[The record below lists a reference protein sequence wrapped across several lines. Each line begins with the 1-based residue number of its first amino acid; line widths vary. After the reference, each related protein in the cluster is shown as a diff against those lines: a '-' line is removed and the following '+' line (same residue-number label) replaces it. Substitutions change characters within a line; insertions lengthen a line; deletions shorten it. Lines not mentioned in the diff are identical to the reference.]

1 MIEGAKYEIRRP
13 QDSLLGWENIQIV
26 ARREIGTVTTKFKNE
41 TRQMTQYEYVALAD
55 SDLVVLS
62 EDAIFEDLA
71 MNYSFIGIDNQEDT
85 TVKKRTNLADATGF
99 QRLLAVTISGGK
111 RLTRHNSTILDT
123 VVAIAAVVLII
134 AVYVAL
140 P

>member
-1 MIEGAKYEIRRP
+1 MIKGAKYEIRRP

-71 MNYSFIGIDNQEDT
+71 MNYSFIGID
-85 TVKKRTNLADATGF
+85 
-99 QRLLAVTISGGK
+99 S
-111 RLTRHNSTILDT
+111 
-123 VVAIAAVVLII
+123 
-134 AVYVAL
+134 
-140 P
+140 

>member
-1 MIEGAKYEIRRP
+1 M
-13 QDSLLGWENIQIV
+13 
-26 ARREIGTVTTKFKNE
+26 
-41 TRQMTQYEYVALAD
+41 
-55 SDLVVLS
+55 
-62 EDAIFEDLA
+62 
-71 MNYSFIGIDNQEDT
+71 
-85 TVKKRTNLADATGF
+85 KKRTNLADATGF

-111 RLTRHNSTILDT
+111 RLTKHSSTLLDP

>member
-1 MIEGAKYEIRRP
+1 M
-13 QDSLLGWENIQIV
+13 

-71 MNYSFIGIDNQEDT
+71 MNYSFIGID
-85 TVKKRTNLADATGF
+85 
-99 QRLLAVTISGGK
+99 S
-111 RLTRHNSTILDT
+111 
-123 VVAIAAVVLII
+123 
-134 AVYVAL
+134 
-140 P
+140 